1 MRGVIRYAGRTLPRR
16 ALGAGAAVG
25 LLIAGTSRLLEDA
38 FSPWLA
44 LNALRAAALSFA
56 LGLAFLLDDPA
67 RHTTATV
74 PTRRPVRQALRLAL
88 VAPFAAL
95 WWTAAVLLV
104 PSELR
109 PPVGAVTLE
118 AGAACALALA
128 GAAVAIRRSD
138 EPEPGVSAAAGLLTV
153 AVLAMLLQPWDL
165 FVTVDDPRW
174 ADAHQQWGVVLTAAL
189 AGCAM
194 WTREPARPQGRGPYR
209 FAAPP
214 RGRDQP
220 RRRRG

>member
-1 MRGVIRYAGRTLPRR
+1 MPGVTELLRPVWRTLPWR

-25 LLIAGTSRLLEDA
+25 LLIAGTARWLEDG
-38 FSPWLA
+38 FSPGLA
-44 LNALRAAALSFA
+44 LNALRAAALAFA

-95 WWTAAVLLV
+95 WWAAAVLLV
-104 PSELR
+104 PDGLR

-118 AGAACALALA
+118 AAAACALALA
-128 GAAVAIRRSD
+128 GAAAWIRRSD
-138 EPEPGVSAAAGLLTV
+138 EPEPGVGVGAGLLTV
-153 AVLAMLLQPWDL
+153 AVLAPLLWPDRWEL

-174 ADAHQQWGVVLTAAL
+174 ADAHERWGVALTAAL
-189 AGCAM
+189 AGFAV
-194 WTREPARPQGRGPYR
+194 WAREPVRP
-209 FAAPP
+209 
-214 RGRDQP
+214 
-220 RRRRG
+220 